1 MLDAE
6 VWNSFIVSNAVR
18 YASQWG
24 SLTREETPPPCV
36 CTESWQTWRLNNFE
50 TSELLSLC
58 NTPPLTSSAL
68 SPECVLPATPTLPAL
83 SCPCGW
89 VTLRPQA
96 VTQVWVT
103 ANDLPLSHMTLHFL
117 YSYAPRKKRK
127 KRGQEYVLIRVADD
141 THYWKAVTKIM
152 TFLNGVQLCRNELP
166 TLPCPLILNLLC

>member
-1 MLDAE
+1 MR
-6 VWNSFIVSNAVR
+6 VSEAAWHEKKHHHR
-18 YASQWG
+18 
-24 SLTREETPPPCV
+24 V
-36 CTESWQTWRLNNFE
+36 C
-50 TSELLSLC
+50 
-58 NTPPLTSSAL
+58 AL
-68 SPECVLPATPTLPAL
+68 SHDRHGGWIILKHPSFCLFVTLRLWLHPQSPLNVCCLPLQTLPAL

-103 ANDLPLSHMTLHFL
+103 AHDLPLSHMTLHFL

-127 KRGQEYVLIRVADD
+127 KLGQEYVLIRVADD

-166 TLPCPLILNLLC
+166 ILPCPLILNLLC